1 MKTEQQFLF
10 FSLSFLFFSG
20 LNWVNQSNQLI
31 DRSARINVLN
41 SIHEIFEIPIGTDS
55 LFFFISLSLFIY
67 IYIIFLY
74 NNFKSGISRWSI
86 DSRTIGFWDVWVFE
100 CSRSSQHRARGP
112 VTYKYTLTYTHTHA
126 NIYTNTIFFLSS
138 LPNSTGRSAGMND

>member
-67 IYIIFLY
+67 IYIYIIFLY

-112 VTYKYTLTYTHTHA
+112 VTYKYTLTYTHTHTRKHIHKH
-126 NIYTNTIFFLSS
+126 NFFSLFSS
-138 LPNSTGRSAGMND
+138 